1 MRAAATTQAPLA
13 GSCSPWPFRALAQL
27 IACSAALLASAGTP
41 AAPVVTPQQLTVT
54 VANAAGD
61 SIYDLTLAVNKTATG
76 ALISATQSINTDG
89 GKHGSFDALVW
100 APNSFTG
107 TLDLIV
113 ADASKGQIL
122 RYSGPNYGTSTAIFT
137 YTTKGSGPPSPVGL
151 AVDAAGDVFA
161 ISPGPTLI
169 NPPGLWVLPFN
180 KATGA
185 YGAPVLIDQT
195 FGGVATPALAE
206 VLVAPSAATADGS
219 AVPAWHSGDLL
230 VLVGDSLE
238 SRVIVYS
245 QAAISAVLAKPK
257 VPLTAPTSTVISSK
271 QFLGLVAV
279 PFGMDLWPADA
290 THGVSLLFTTIDGR
304 IVRFDSSQN
313 AFVAN
318 FASGLGLG
326 LEKLKVGSYAG
337 TPYAFVAQ
345 VKLPSSG
352 QILQFG
358 APPASG
364 TNQPLATVSKGVSD
378 PIGLALSSSG
388 SQPASSCVAPNSC
401 SILGPQITQQIS
413 GPGAAKIPAGATI
426 LEQSCIV
433 PADPRVAIVNGSWSC
448 LGPTINVCG
457 STPTAGCVPSTLDV
471 ANYCPGFPST
481 VLPAFLCGHSGASG
495 AGFAVVKATAE
506 LLDQSANDLY
516 IQTSV
521 NAAAVL
527 PGPYDLSCQ
536 LATGQMGP
544 LFAWAP
550 RSDLAS
556 IEGTVVE
563 DQSTPYF
570 VDLTGFCDTSG
581 GNSKVG
587 SMFVFGIGLNS
598 AASGLPNG
606 LFGFVTNKFANL
618 TTTIQDASAQIVP
631 TTVTT
636 TLENYVTQSQTYFDN
651 DYQNNV
657 TDYSCALN
665 SIASADVYLR
675 NEAQTSA
682 FSYTPPASG
691 NNNPNP
697 AGDIDAR
704 LANLYQTISGDFL
717 FAPNTSWPTGNVPPC
732 VTLSISSGSVATGGS
747 ATLSFGP
754 PTPQAGTPLLF
765 APTSCKLSATDGTYT
780 TATPVGISG
789 TVSTG
794 KFTKSGTYTATLVCS
809 GPTGDTATSVATS
822 SISVAAQTTL
832 TSIAV
837 APANP
842 SIAKGLTQ
850 GFTATGTYSNS
861 TTQNL
866 TGSVTW
872 SSNNTAVAT
881 IISTTGVATC
891 VAGSG
896 SATISATSGS
906 ISGSTTLTCTAPTLQ
921 SIAVTPPN
929 PSVAKGLTQQFSAAG
944 TDTDGSTPTLSGV
957 SWGSTNTGVATIN
970 STTGVATC
978 VAGSGST
985 TISATSGSIS
995 GSTTLTCSGAA
1006 LQSIAVTP
1014 PNPSV
1019 AKGLTQQF
1027 SATGTDSD
1035 GSSPPLSGVSWG
1047 SNNTAV
1053 ATINSTTGIATCVAA
1068 SGNSTISATSG
1079 SISGSTTL
1087 SCLPAGLLSLAIQ
1100 PNTGQSVPED
1110 GTQQFTVQGS
1120 YTDGTT
1126 PDLTSVASWNSTM
1139 TGVATVGNGA
1149 TGGFVTAV
1157 GPGTTAIS
1165 AAYGG
1170 LTSASVNVTVGAP
1183 SLSLTA
1189 MPSSV
1194 VVGQNVSLQWTS
1206 AGLAPDDGCTIT
1218 SNSSDNPLNFSGE
1231 PISGTLVTTESVSQ
1245 YVTYTISCGYPTATS
1260 AQATVLYTLQTIY
1273 QYTGNPFASGFQQY
1287 TTSDRVIAS
1296 MTMNVPLPVNQT
1308 GYITATTVPGLLV
1321 IMSDGVQTLSS
1332 QTNGVSLYDE
1342 IGTDANGNI
1351 VNWSVS
1357 DYSDSPEFGIDTQ
1370 QGLGEGSLDLGYQG
1384 GGDLC
1389 YDASADCGANNSP
1402 GTWTST
1408 NLESLRVIYGTEAYG
1423 ESYGPGQLYEL
1434 IVGGTPS
1441 APTLGPT
1448 ASQTT
1453 LPIILSQ
1460 APEPSTCSSST
1471 GVVSSAV
1478 SPGISALAFLPNA
1491 SSGFP
1496 DLVAANS
1503 SEGDVFVL
1511 SGPSYQPSFDVN
1523 NASGNCWDT
1532 GPNPNAVAADAAGD
1546 VVGVGHD
1553 INSFTTPSLYF
1564 FPPTQAGAVQSK
1576 PNFVLMD
1583 NVNNDPS
1590 LTSCTPSDPSG
1601 AGCLGSLVDA
1611 VVPSS
1616 ANSVNGVAAGDLL
1629 VLVGDPGS
1637 STTGAKPVVLRF
1649 PAAAIQTAKAYAS
1662 NCPNSFGST
1671 TGSPQPCVTNSSG
1684 SQLVTQTSLGLALN
1698 DSPVSMDIS
1707 PIDGS
1712 LFIAT
1717 NQGNIYQ
1724 LTATSTGY
1732 GSPQLY
1738 AQNET
1743 GIQKIRLGQLN
1754 GTLYLLAT
1762 IVIGDP
1768 TSSVDMYVGS
1778 PSSGSFNS
1786 PAVSAPV
1793 SNAYAVGLAV
1803 QSPSVQAP
1811 SPPPHP

>member
-1 MRAAATTQAPLA
+1 MTA
-13 GSCSPWPFRALAQL
+13 
-27 IACSAALLASAGTP
+27 
-41 AAPVVTPQQLTVT
+41 
-54 VANAAGD
+54 ANADGD
-61 SIYDLTLAVNKTATG
+61 SIYDLTLTVNKTATG

-137 YTTKGSGPPSPVGL
+137 YTSKGSGPPFPAAL
-151 AVDAAGDVFA
+151 AVDSAGDVFA

-180 KATGA
+180 KATGV
-185 YGAPVLIDQT
+185 YGEPVLIDQT

-206 VLVAPSAATADGS
+206 VLVAASAATADGS
-219 AVPAWHSGDLL
+219 AAPAWHSGDVL

-245 QAAISAVLAKPK
+245 QAAISGVLAKPK
-257 VPLTAPTSTVISSK
+257 VPLTGPTSTAISSK
-271 QFLGLVAV
+271 QFLGLLAV

-304 IVRFDSSQN
+304 IVRFDSSRD

-318 FASGLGLG
+318 FASGQGLGLG
-326 LEKLKVGSYAG
+326 KIKVGSFAS
-337 TPYAFVAQ
+337 TTYAFVAQ
-345 VKLPSSG
+345 IKLPASG

-364 TNQPLATVSKGVSD
+364 ANQPLATVSKGVSV

-401 SILGPQITQQIS
+401 SILGPQVTQQVS
-413 GPGAAKIPAGATI
+413 GVGAAKIPAGATI
-426 LEQSCIV
+426 LEQSCVV

-457 STPTAGCVPSTLDV
+457 STPTPGCVPSTLDV

-481 VLPAFLCGHSGASG
+481 VLPSFLCGHSGASG
-495 AGFAVVKATAE
+495 AGFAVIKAAAE
-506 LLDQSANDLY
+506 ALDQNANDLY

-521 NAAAVL
+521 NAATVL
-527 PGPYDLSCQ
+527 PGPYDLTCQ
-536 LATGQMGP
+536 LATGQTGP

-550 RSDLAS
+550 RSDLPS
-556 IEGTVVE
+556 IEGTIVE

-570 VDLTGFCDTSG
+570 IDLTGFCDTSG
-581 GNSKVG
+581 GNSKIA
-587 SMFVFGIGLNS
+587 SMFAFGIGLNS

-618 TTTIQDASAQIVP
+618 TTTIQDASSQIVP
-631 TTVTT
+631 MTVTT
-636 TLENYVTQSQTYFDN
+636 TLENYVTQSQTYFDK
-651 DYQNNV
+651 DYQNDVN
-657 TDYSCALN
+657 DYSCALN
-665 SIASADVYLR
+665 SIASTDVYLR

-717 FAPNTSWPTGNVPPC
+717 FAPNTGWPTGNVPPC

-754 PTPQAGTPLLF
+754 PTTQAGTPLLF
-765 APTSCKLSATDGTYT
+765 APTSCKLSATDGTYA

-794 KFTKSGTYTATLVCS
+794 KLTKSGTYTATLVCS
-809 GPTGDTATSVATS
+809 GPTGDTATSFATS
-822 SISVAAQTTL
+822 SINVAAQATL

-837 APANP
+837 TPSNP

-850 GFTATGTYSNS
+850 GFTATGSYSNS

-872 SSNNTAVAT
+872 SSNTIAVAT
-881 IISTTGVATC
+881 INSTTGVATC

-896 SATISATSGS
+896 STTISATSGT

-929 PSVAKGLTQQFSAAG
+929 PSVAKGLTQQFTAAG
-944 TDTDGSTPTLSGV
+944 TDTDGSTPPLSGV
-957 SWGSTNTGVATIN
+957 TWGSTNTGVATI
-970 STTGVATC
+970 STSGLATC

-1014 PNPSV
+1014 PNPSI

-1027 SATGTDSD
+1027 TATGTYSD
-1035 GSSPPLSGVSWG
+1035 GSTSPLNGVIWG
-1047 SNNTAV
+1047 SKTTAV
-1053 ATINSTTGIATCVAA
+1053 ATINSTTGIATCVAG

-1079 SISGSTTL
+1079 SISGGTTL
-1087 SCLPAGLLSLAIQ
+1087 TCVPANLLSLAIQ
-1100 PNTGQSVPED
+1100 PNTNLSLLED

-1126 PDLTSVASWNSTM
+1126 PDLTGVASWNSTM
-1139 TGVATVGNGA
+1139 SGVATVGNGA

-1170 LTSASVNVTVGAP
+1170 LTSASVNVTVGP
-1183 SLSLTA
+1183 TSLSLSA
-1189 MPSSV
+1189 MPSSIMI
-1194 VVGQNVSLQWTS
+1194 GQNVTLQWTS
-1206 AGLAPDDGCTIT
+1206 AGLLPSDVCILT
-1218 SNSSDNPLNFSGE
+1218 SNSSDNPLNVSGE
-1231 PISGTLVTTESVSQ
+1231 PISGSLITTENISQ
-1245 YVTYTISCGYPTATS
+1245 YVTYTISCGSPIATS
-1260 AQATVLYTLQTIY
+1260 AQATVGYMLQTTY
-1273 QYTGNPFASGFQQY
+1273 QYTGNPFTYGSTPY
-1287 TTSDRVIAS
+1287 TTSDRVLAS
-1296 MTMNVPLPVNQT
+1296 MTVNVALSANQT
-1308 GYITATTVPGLLV
+1308 GYLTATTMPGLLV

-1332 QTNGVSLYDE
+1332 QTGGIGLYDE

-1351 VNWSVS
+1351 VQWSVS
-1357 DYSDSPEFGIDTQ
+1357 DYSNSPTFGIDTQ
-1370 QGLGEGSLDLGYQG
+1370 TGLGEGTLDYGYG
-1384 GGDLC
+1384 GPPPYCG
-1389 YDASADCGANNSP
+1389 ADCGANNSA

-1408 NLESLRVIYGTEAYG
+1408 SQESLRVIYGTEAYG
-1423 ESYGPGQLYEL
+1423 EASAAGQLYEL
-1434 IVGGTPS
+1434 IVGGTAS
-1441 APTLGPT
+1441 SPTLGPT
-1448 ASQTT
+1448 AS
-1453 LPIILSQ
+1453 PIILNQ
-1460 APEPSTCSSST
+1460 APEPSTCSSHS
-1471 GVVSSAV
+1471 GVVATEAI
-1478 SPGISALAFLPNA
+1478 PGISALAFVPNA
-1491 SSGFP
+1491 TSGFP

-1511 SGPSYQPSFDVN
+1511 SGPSYQPLFDVN
-1523 NASGNCWDT
+1523 NAATNCWGT
-1532 GPNPNAVAADAAGD
+1532 GPNVNAVAADAAGD
-1546 VVGVGHD
+1546 IVGVGQD
-1553 INSFTTPSLYF
+1553 INGSTNPSLYF
-1564 FPPTQAGAVQSK
+1564 FPPTQPGAAQST

-1583 NVNNDPS
+1583 SVNKDSS
-1590 LTSCTPSDPSG
+1590 LTSCPPTVPSG
-1601 AGCLGSLVDA
+1601 TVCVGSLVDA
-1611 VVPSS
+1611 VVASS
-1616 ANSVNGVAAGDLL
+1616 KNSLSGVAAGDLL
-1629 VLVGDPGS
+1629 VLVGDAGS
-1637 STTGAKPVVLRF
+1637 SSSGANPVVLRF
-1649 PAAAIQTAKAYAS
+1649 PAAGIQTAKAYAS
-1662 NCPNSFGST
+1662 NCLSSFGNSS
-1671 TGSPQPCVTNSSG
+1671 GSPPPCVMNSSG
-1684 SQLVTQTSLGLALN
+1684 SQLVTQSSLGLALT

-1724 LTATSTGY
+1724 LTATSGGY
-1732 GSPQLY
+1732 GNPQLY
-1738 AQNET
+1738 AVGET

-1778 PSSGSFNS
+1778 PSAGTSFQW

-1803 QSPSVQAP
+1803 QSPSV
-1811 SPPPHP
+1811 SPPPPYP

>member
-1 MRAAATTQAPLA
+1 
-13 GSCSPWPFRALAQL
+13 
-27 IACSAALLASAGTP
+27 
-41 AAPVVTPQQLTVT
+41 VTA
-54 VANAAGD
+54 ANAAGD

-100 APNSFTG
+100 APNSSTG

-113 ADASKGQIL
+113 ADASRGQIL

-137 YTTKGSGPPSPVGL
+137 YTSKGSGPPSPTGL
-151 AVDAAGDVFA
+151 AVDSAGDVFA

-169 NPPGLWVLPFN
+169 SPPGLWVLPFN
-180 KATGA
+180 KATDV

-195 FGGVATPALAE
+195 FGGVGTPALAE
-206 VLVAPSAATADGS
+206 VLVAASAATADGS
-219 AVPAWHSGDLL
+219 AAPAWHSGDVL

-238 SRVIVYS
+238 SRVIVYA

-257 VPLTAPTSTVISSK
+257 VPLTGPTSTAISSK
-271 QFLGLVAV
+271 QFLELLAV

-304 IVRFDSSQN
+304 IVRFDSSRN

-318 FASGLGLG
+318 FASDQGLGLG
-326 LEKLKVGSYAG
+326 KLKVGSYAS
-337 TPYAFVAQ
+337 TTYAFVAQ
-345 VKLPSSG
+345 VKLPAGG

-358 APPASG
+358 APPANG
-364 TNQPLATVSKGVSD
+364 ANQPLATVSKGVNV

-388 SQPASSCVAPNSC
+388 SQPASSCVAPSSC

-413 GPGAAKIPAGATI
+413 GPGAAKIPPGATI

-457 STPTAGCVPSTLDV
+457 STPTPGCVPSTLDV

-481 VLPAFLCGHSGASG
+481 VLPAFLCGHSGTSG

-536 LATGQMGP
+536 LGAGQMGP

-556 IEGTVVE
+556 IEGTIVE
-563 DQSTPYF
+563 DQSTAYF
-570 VDLTGFCDTSG
+570 IDLTGFCDSSG

-587 SMFVFGIGLNS
+587 SMFAFGIGLNS

-606 LFGFVTNKFANL
+606 LFGFVTNKFDNL

-651 DYQNNV
+651 DYQNDLD
-657 TDYSCALN
+657 DYSCALN

-691 NNNPNP
+691 DNNPNP

-732 VTLSISSGSVATGGS
+732 VTLSISSGTVATGGS

-754 PTPQAGTPLLF
+754 PTTHAGTPLLF
-765 APTSCKLSATDGTYT
+765 APTSCKLSATDGTYAT
-780 TATPVGISG
+780 PTPVGVSG

-794 KFTKSGTYTATLVCS
+794 KLTKSGTYTATLVCS
-809 GPTGDTATSVATS
+809 GPTGDTATSFATS
-822 SISVAAQTTL
+822 TINVSAQATL

-837 APANP
+837 TPPNP
-842 SIAKGLTQ
+842 SLAKGSTQ
-850 GFTATGTYSNS
+850 AFTATGSYSNS

-872 SSNNTAVAT
+872 SSTNTAVAT

-896 SATISATSGS
+896 SSTISATIGS

-929 PSVAKGLTQQFSAAG
+929 PSIDKGLTQQFTATG
-944 TDTDGSTPTLSGV
+944 TDTDGSTVSLSEV
-957 SWGSTNTGVATIN
+957 VWGSTSTAVATI
-970 STTGVATC
+970 STTGLATC
-978 VAGSGST
+978 AAGSGST
-985 TISATSGSIS
+985 TISATIGSIS

-1014 PNPSV
+1014 PNPSIE
-1019 AKGLTQQF
+1019 KGLTQQF
-1027 SATGTDSD
+1027 AATGTDTD
-1035 GSSPPLSGVSWG
+1035 GSHPPLGGVSWG
-1047 SNNTAV
+1047 SNNTGV

-1068 SGNSTISATSG
+1068 SGSTTISATSG
-1079 SISGSTTL
+1079 GISGNTTL
-1087 SCLPAGLLSLAIQ
+1087 SCQPPGLLSVAIQ
-1100 PNTGQSVPED
+1100 PNTVQSVPED
-1110 GTQQFTVQGS
+1110 GTDQFTVQGS

-1126 PDLTSVASWNSTM
+1126 PDLTSVASWNSTI

-1157 GPGTTAIS
+1157 GPGMTAIS

-1183 SLSLTA
+1183 LLSLSA

-1194 VVGQNVSLQWTS
+1194 VIGQNVTLQWTS
-1206 AGLAPDDGCTIT
+1206 ARLAPDDGCTLT
-1218 SNSSDNPLNFSGE
+1218 SNSSDNPLNVSGE
-1231 PISGTLVTTESVSQ
+1231 PISGTLITTEKVSQ

-1260 AQATVLYTLQTIY
+1260 AQATVLYTLQTTY
-1273 QYTGNPFASGFQQY
+1273 QYTGNPFSSAAVFQKY
-1287 TTSDRVIAS
+1287 TTSDRVLAS
-1296 MTMNVPLPVNQT
+1296 MTLNVPLPANQSN
-1308 GYITATTVPGLLV
+1308 YIDATTLPGFLL
-1321 IMSDGVQTLSS
+1321 IMSDGLQTLSS
-1332 QTNGVSLYDE
+1332 QTSGVTPYAR
-1342 IGTDANGNI
+1342 ITTDTNANI
-1351 VNWSVS
+1351 LNWAVS
-1357 DYSDSPEFGIDTQ
+1357 DYSNSPEFGVSTQ
-1370 QGLGEGSLDLGYQG
+1370 QYPGDGNLDLGYQG
-1384 GGDLC
+1384 GGTFC
-1389 YDASADCGANNSP
+1389 YQASTDCGANNSP

-1423 ESYGPGQLYEL
+1423 EASAPGQLYEL
-1434 IVGGTPS
+1434 IVGGTPT

-1448 ASQTT
+1448 AS
-1453 LPIILSQ
+1453 PIILSQ
-1460 APEPSTCSSST
+1460 TPEPSTCSSPT
-1471 GVVSSAV
+1471 GVVASGA

-1491 SSGFP
+1491 TSGFP

-1523 NASGNCWDT
+1523 NADCWGT
-1532 GPNPNAVAADAAGD
+1532 GPNVNAVAADAAGD

-1553 INSFTTPSLYF
+1553 VNGYANPSLYF
-1564 FPPTQAGAVQSK
+1564 FPATQPGAVQSK

-1583 NVNNDPS
+1583 SVNNDPS
-1590 LTSCTPSDPSG
+1590 LTSCTPTAPSA

-1611 VVPSS
+1611 VVASS

-1629 VLVGDPGS
+1629 VLVGDSGS
-1637 STTGAKPVVLRF
+1637 SSSAGNPVVLRF
-1649 PAAAIQTAKAYAS
+1649 PAAGIQTAKAYTS
-1662 NCPNSFGST
+1662 NCSNSFGNTS
-1671 TGSPQPCVTNSSG
+1671 GSPTPCVTNSSG

-1724 LTATSTGY
+1724 LTATATGY
-1732 GSPQLY
+1732 GNPQLY
-1738 AQNET
+1738 AVNET

-1762 IVIGDP
+1762 ILVGDP
-1768 TSSVDMYVGS
+1768 ATSVDMYVGS
-1778 PSSGSFNS
+1778 PPAGTSFQS
-1786 PAVSAPV
+1786 PAVSAAV
-1793 SNAYAVGLAV
+1793 SDAYPIGLAV
-1803 QSPSVQAP
+1803 QSPTVPPPSAAP
-1811 SPPPHP
+1811 SP